1 MKQNPITQKFFI
13 KNEHNELLCGFDNV
27 EYGIQNPIWSQFG
40 AVLAMSGDTAKL
52 VVEKINQQ
60 AGKVT
65 AFIVTLTE

>member
-1 MKQNPITQKFFI
+1 MKQSPITQKFFI

-27 EYGIQNPIWSQFG
+27 VNGVQNPIWADFG

-52 VVEKINQQ
+52 VLEKINQQ

-65 AFIVTLTE
+65 AFIITLS